1 MRGGPGGADARR
13 ARELLLR
20 AAAETRRLRGR
31 RRRAG
36 QSRLGPRRMRIRSRR
51 PPRVFDESPRVRFRA
66 ERRVRFR
73 LPRVRF
79 LFTPPR
85 VRHRRRLRPVLLGV
99 SEPALPRR
107 HEPSP
112 AGVLRAPPH
121 GDALRGGAPRVPRR
135 VRRRRLSRLLGG
147 CFRGRLEPGPRRL
160 RPGAS
165 EGSAALFRA
174 RLSLRRRLLL
184 RARRLERP
192 LPERLGRVPVGPTTC
207 VGRPPALPLAPS
219 LLSSLTL
226 YAYLRVLS
234 VCSQLPVAGETLA
247 IITVRLSPMNE
258 SRRTSVS
265 FDPRNGT
272 CPDPRS
278 SARMHSF
285 SASKDLLI
293 SAPSMRVWRSFSE
306 VSAPR
311 SDPAKSMKENLP
323 WTIAWQF
330 APPAA
335 FSRRCAKTDAGT
347 CRFRPPLGPA
357 PPRADDPFVAE

>member
-1 MRGGPGGADARR
+1 MGREGCGSARAAHLGSLTSPPASAFEPNAASAFASLASAFFSPRRVCEIAAACALSFSASLNPRFRGDMSPPPPASSALRRTATRCAAARR
-13 ARELLLR
+13 ASRAEFDVVGSLAFSGAAS
-20 AAAETRRLRGR
+20 AAAW
-31 RRRAG
+31 
-36 QSRLGPRRMRIRSRR
+36 SLGLAVCGLAR
-51 PPRVFDESPRVRFRA
+51 
-66 ERRVRFR
+66 
-73 LPRVRF
+73 
-79 LFTPPR
+79 
-85 VRHRRRLRPVLLGV
+85 
-99 SEPALPRR
+99 
-107 HEPSP
+107 
-112 AGVLRAPPH
+112 
-121 GDALRGGAPRVPRR
+121 PRVPPPFFAPASLCAAASFSARAASSA
-135 VRRRRLSRLLGG
+135 LS
-147 CFRGRLEPGPRRL
+147 PSVSV
-160 RPGAS
+160 AS
-165 EGSAALFRA
+165 LWD
-174 RLSLRRRLLL
+174 
-184 RARRLERP
+184 P
-192 LPERLGRVPVGPTTC
+192 
-207 VGRPPALPLAPS
+207 PPALVALPPSLSPPS

-311 SDPAKSMKENLP
+311 SEPAKSMKENLP